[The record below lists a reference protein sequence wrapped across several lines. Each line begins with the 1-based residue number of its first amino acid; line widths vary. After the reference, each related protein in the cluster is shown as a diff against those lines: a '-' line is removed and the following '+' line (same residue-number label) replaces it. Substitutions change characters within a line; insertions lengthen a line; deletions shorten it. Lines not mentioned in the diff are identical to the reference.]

1 MRRISAGE
9 NSDAIDS
16 EIENPNDV
24 VTTDNL
30 IGYTAGYGVVYQYNA
45 SQIGFIV
52 GKDWLGGK
60 KSSQW
65 RYDGKTWFS
74 FAIGYKF
81 IN

>member
-30 IGYTAGYGVVYQYNA
+30 IGYTAGYGVVY
-45 SQIGFIV
+45 
-52 GKDWLGGK
+52 
-60 KSSQW
+60 
-65 RYDGKTWFS
+65 
-74 FAIGYKF
+74 
-81 IN
+81 